1 MRILLAALACAAAL
15 SAGAAAWAALP
26 PAYQRAAE
34 FKAIAESATVAGAFD
49 GAPIEKI
56 EFLEEDLYRVTAGR
70 CHLDVA
76 IVSKPLDEGLVGPRQ
91 FEIRPGHVVCAQ
103 D

>member
-1 MRILLAALACAAAL
+1 MRVLLATLAF
-15 SAGAAAWAALP
+15 AGVLGTTPAWAALP
-26 PAYQRAAE
+26 EIYQRANE
-34 FKAIAESATVAGAFD
+34 FKAIAESAKVAGAFD

-56 EFLEEDLYRVTAGR
+56 EFLKEDLYRVTAGK

-76 IVSKPLDEGLVGPRQ
+76 IVTKPVDEGLVGPRQ
-91 FEIRPGHVVCAQ
+91 FEIRPYRVICAQ